1 MLNKFF
7 SVVIFVQDLFIHVCE
22 IRYFTFN
29 EEHMQRVLG
38 NGVWRNIF
46 ASERKDVMGG
56 WRKLHYVQF
65 HDLFTL
71 PNTGWSKCHLTL
83 HV

>member
-7 SVVIFVQDLFIHVCE
+7 TVVIFVQDLFIHKYE
-22 IRYFTFN
+22 IRSFTFS

-38 NGVWRNIF
+38 NGVWRKVF

-56 WRKLHYVQF
+56 
-65 HDLFTL
+65 
-71 PNTGWSKCHLTL
+71 
-83 HV
+83 